1 MANSI
6 SGSIYYTGL
15 SNMGTDWT
23 ETLEKLKEIE
33 SIQLNRLKAWQDDW
47 NLRYQAFGKI
57 IEAAQSA
64 KSQIAGLKLRDN
76 FVSKVVTSSQES
88 VVTGTASST
97 AQDMQHTI
105 NVKQM
110 ASNSVWANKHVFSS
124 KSDLVNT
131 TDHAVD
137 FKFTYGGKEVSISI
151 PANTTLDSFISLV
164 NNSKENPGITL
175 STVKTA
181 GGYLFQVAGKDTGL
195 ENNLVI
201 YNCDLVGMSAAG
213 TQSSWAT
220 SKTVDTSTIL
230 HDPTQY
236 AYDLVYDNG
245 TKKTITIGGDS
256 SLKDLVAAINAQ
268 TGRTIASLAPTTGE
282 LKLDGVQSFSRRD
295 SADKADTLDTL
306 KVYAGT
312 QADMSKP
319 LVEGGT
325 GADLTFDVVV
335 DKGYGYQSTIS
346 LTVKDTATR
355 EEFLATL
362 AQATG
367 NTTNM
372 SMDDSGNWY
381 LSLSGVVSLTNTTA
395 GGDGKLPAGLSAV
408 QEAGTSSSTS
418 YNGDALATF
427 NTTLTFT
434 DGKLGTALS
443 DKTPPTEL
451 VYTFTKS
458 DGSTFQVKIDS
469 DKTNQDLLDAIK
481 GEMQNQGITP
491 TEGVDGSGNTT
502 LALDGIRGMTLTQ
515 GYVTGQGYSAT
526 VKAEM
531 TLAADKVSQSA
542 ATDGSGLLESPP
554 NITYTLVDNDGQEH
568 TFSFADDGTVT
579 LQKVIDAINADSGL
593 QAKGITATFT
603 ADPAG
608 GTTGSLS
615 ISNIISLT
623 GPGISGQITD
633 SDNWNIKQSAN
644 AIYTVD
650 NWPMELESASNSVTD
665 VIEGVTFNIQG
676 VGEATINVNT
686 DVDALQE
693 SVQTFLDAVNSV
705 LLTVQTFTKY
715 DENAETTSTDP
726 EDDNYSMSQLTAQ
739 KGGLLQGNYGVQL
752 FNSRFKSALT
762 GTPAGYQSRTS
773 ATDILSGD
781 VLSNLANMG
790 IKTDTDQNSETY
802 GLLVI
807 APDSTLGSLK
817 ELDQENYNT
826 MITENMEAVVDFFC
840 GPSTPGT
847 TSTNEFRYASSIQ
860 GITQAGIYDVSY
872 EVDSAGNILEVYI
885 NGTKANN
892 DPSMGSNYY
901 TCAEG
906 DARGLAIL
914 IDDLTPGKH
923 EGGQVRVK
931 YGLLDTV
938 DNFLKQELTWQS
950 TGSGINE
957 DSLAVKSQNGAL
969 MILQDNY
976 KTIMENIQDKIDKEQ
991 DRISTWETRQKAA
1004 FARLETLLASYN
1016 KTQSYLE
1023 SQISSMSGSN

>member
-1 MANSI
+1 MATSI

-33 SIQLNRLKAWQDDW
+33 SIQLNRLQAWQDDW

-57 IEAAQSA
+57 IEAAQTA
-64 KSQIAGLKLRDN
+64 KNEISTLKNRDN
-76 FVSKVVTSSQES
+76 FVSKLVTSSQES
-88 VVTGTASST
+88 VITGTATST
-97 AQDMQHTI
+97 AQDVQHTI

-124 KSDLVNT
+124 KNDIINA
-131 TDHAVD
+131 TDQAVD
-137 FKFTYGGKEVSISI
+137 FKFTYAGKTVSISV

-164 NNSKENPGITL
+164 NNSTENPGITL

-181 GGYLFQVAGKDTGL
+181 NGYLFQVAGKDTGL

-213 TQSSWAT
+213 TSSSSET
-220 SKTVDTSTIL
+220 SKTIYTSEIL
-230 HDPTQY
+230 HNPTQFSY
-236 AYDLVYDNG
+236 ELVYDNG
-245 TKKTITIGGDS
+245 TTKSITISGDS
-256 SLKDLVAAINAQ
+256 TLDDLVKAINAQ
-268 TGRTIASLAPTTGE
+268 TGRNIASLDPTTGA
-282 LKLDGVQSFSRRD
+282 LKLDGVQSFKRRD
-295 SADKADTLDTL
+295 SSTKADTLDTL

-312 QADMSKP
+312 QEDMSKP
-319 LVEGGT
+319 LVENGT
-325 GADLTFDVVV
+325 GADLTFDILV
-335 DKGYGYQSTIS
+335 DKGLGYQSTVSI
-346 LTVKDTATR
+346 TVKDTATR

-372 SMDDSGNWY
+372 SMDKDGSWY
-381 LSLSGVVSLTNTTA
+381 LSLSGVVSITPRS
-395 GGDGKLPAGLSAV
+395 GDLPDGISAV
-408 QEAGTSSSTS
+408 EVAGTSASSS
-418 YNGDALATF
+418 YNGDAKTTF

-434 DGKLGTALS
+434 DDKLDKALS

-458 DGSTFQVKIDS
+458 NGDAFQVRISS
-469 DKTNQDLLDAIK
+469 DATNRDLLDAIK
-481 GEMQNQGITP
+481 SQMPGEGINI
-491 TEGVDGSGNTT
+491 TEGTDASGNAT
-502 LALDGIRGMTLTQ
+502 LALEGIRGMTLTQ
-515 GYVTGQGYSAT
+515 GYVSNQGYSAT

-531 TLAADKVSQSA
+531 VLDADKVSQSA
-542 ATDGSGLLESPP
+542 APDGSGLLEAPP
-554 NITYTLVDNDGQEH
+554 DITYTLVDNDGQEH

-579 LQKVIDAINADSGL
+579 LQQVIDAINADADL
-593 QAKGITATFT
+593 QSKGITATFT

-608 GTTGSLS
+608 GTTGSLAV
-615 ISNIISLT
+615 SNIISLS
-623 GPGISGQITD
+623 GKGLSGQITD

-693 SVQTFLDAVNSV
+693 SVQSFLDAVNS
-705 LLTVQTFTKY
+705 LLVTIQTFTAY

-752 FNSRFKSALT
+752 FNSRFKSVLS
-762 GTPAGYQSRTS
+762 GTPAGYQSRAS
-773 ATDILSGD
+773 ATDLLSGD
-781 VLSNLANMG
+781 LLSNLANMG
-790 IKTDTDQNSETY
+790 IKTDTDQNSDTY
-802 GLLVI
+802 GMLVV
-807 APDSTLGSLK
+807 APQSTLGSLQ

-826 MITENMEAVVDFFC
+826 MLTENMEAVVDFFC
-840 GPSTPGT
+840 GPSSPGT

-885 NGTKANN
+885 NGSKASN
-892 DPSMGSNYY
+892 DPSMGSNYF
-901 TCAEG
+901 TCGEG
-906 DARGLAIL
+906 DARGLAII

-938 DNFLKQELTWQS
+938 DNFLKAELTWQS
-950 TGSGINE
+950 TGTGVDE
-957 DSLAVKSQNGAL
+957 DSLAIKSQNGAL

-991 DRISTWETRQKAA
+991 TRISTWEARQKAS

-1023 SQISSMSGSN
+1023 SQISSMSSS

>member
-1 MANSI
+1 MATSI

-33 SIQLNRLKAWQDDW
+33 SIQLNRLQAWQDDW

-57 IEAAQSA
+57 IEAAQTA
-64 KSQIAGLKLRDN
+64 KNEISTLKNRDN
-76 FVSKVVTSSQES
+76 FVSKLVTSSQES
-88 VVTGTASST
+88 VITGTATST
-97 AQDMQHTI
+97 AQDVQHTI

-124 KSDLVNT
+124 KNDIINA
-131 TDHAVD
+131 TDQAVD
-137 FKFTYGGKEVSISI
+137 FKFTYAGKTVSISV

-164 NNSKENPGITL
+164 NNSTENPGITL

-181 GGYLFQVAGKDTGL
+181 NGYLFQVAGKDTGL

-213 TQSSWAT
+213 TNSSWET
-220 SKTVDTSTIL
+220 SKTIDTSEIL
-230 HDPTQY
+230 HNPTQFSY
-236 AYDLVYDNG
+236 ELVYDNG
-245 TKKTITIGGDS
+245 TTKSITISGDS
-256 SLKDLVAAINAQ
+256 TLDDLVKAINAQ
-268 TGRTIASLAPTTGE
+268 TGRNIASLDPTTGA
-282 LKLDGVQSFSRRD
+282 LKLDGVQSFKRRD
-295 SADKADTLDTL
+295 SSTKADTLDTL

-312 QADMSKP
+312 QEDMSKP
-319 LVEGGT
+319 LVENGT
-325 GADLTFDVVV
+325 GADLTFDILV
-335 DKGYGYQSTIS
+335 DKGLGYQSTVSI
-346 LTVKDTATR
+346 TVKDTATR

-372 SMDDSGNWY
+372 SMDKDGSWY
-381 LSLSGVVSLTNTTA
+381 LSLSGVVSITPRS
-395 GGDGKLPAGLSAV
+395 GDLPDGISAV
-408 QEAGTSSSTS
+408 EVAGTSASSS
-418 YNGDALATF
+418 YNGDAKTTF

-434 DGKLGTALS
+434 DDKLDKALS

-458 DGSTFQVKIDS
+458 NGDAFQVRISS
-469 DKTNQDLLDAIK
+469 DATNRDLLDAIK
-481 GEMQNQGITP
+481 SQMPGEGINI
-491 TEGVDGSGNTT
+491 TEGTDASGNAT
-502 LALDGIRGMTLTQ
+502 LALEGIRGMTLTQ
-515 GYVTGQGYSAT
+515 GYVSNQGYSAT

-531 TLAADKVSQSA
+531 VLDADKVSQSA
-542 ATDGSGLLESPP
+542 APDGSGLLEAPP
-554 NITYTLVDNDGQEH
+554 DITYTLVDNDGQEH

-579 LQKVIDAINADSGL
+579 LQQVIDAINADADL
-593 QAKGITATFT
+593 QSKGITATFT

-608 GTTGSLS
+608 GTTGSLAV
-615 ISNIISLT
+615 SNIISLS
-623 GPGISGQITD
+623 GKGLSGQITD

-693 SVQTFLDAVNSV
+693 SVQSFLDAVNS
-705 LLTVQTFTKY
+705 LLVTIQTFTAY

-752 FNSRFKSALT
+752 FNSRFKSVLS
-762 GTPAGYQSRTS
+762 GTPAGYQSRAS
-773 ATDILSGD
+773 ATDLLSGD
-781 VLSNLANMG
+781 LLSNLANMG
-790 IKTDTDQNSETY
+790 IKTDTDQNSDTY
-802 GLLVI
+802 GMLVV
-807 APDSTLGSLK
+807 APQSTLGSLQ

-826 MITENMEAVVDFFC
+826 MLTENMEAVVDFFC
-840 GPSTPGT
+840 GPSSPGT

-885 NGTKANN
+885 NGSKASN
-892 DPSMGSNYY
+892 DPSMGSNYF
-901 TCAEG
+901 TCGEG
-906 DARGLAIL
+906 DARGLAII

-938 DNFLKQELTWQS
+938 DNFLKAELTWQS
-950 TGSGINE
+950 TGTGVDE
-957 DSLAVKSQNGAL
+957 DSLAIKSQNGAL

-991 DRISTWETRQKAA
+991 TRISTWEARQKAS

-1016 KTQSYLE
+1016 QTQSYLE
-1023 SQISSMSGSN
+1023 SQISSMSSS